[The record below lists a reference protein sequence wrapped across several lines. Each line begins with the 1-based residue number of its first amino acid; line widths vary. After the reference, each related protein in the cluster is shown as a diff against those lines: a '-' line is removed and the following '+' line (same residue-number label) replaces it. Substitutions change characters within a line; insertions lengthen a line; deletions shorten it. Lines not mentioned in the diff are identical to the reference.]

1 MALPF
6 IVDSLDSIK
15 EEHRALYV
23 EVDGKFRLDLD
34 GYEDPKGLK
43 SALQSERDA
52 AKIAKQ
58 ELKNLQTQF
67 EGIDPE
73 KTRYLLEQINKDE
86 DAQLIAAGKVDEVI
100 QKRTEKM
107 RQDHEKQMA
116 AVTEKAVKA
125 EAYANQFKQSVVKGQ
140 IAQAFS
146 GIGGLAEATD
156 DVTALAL
163 SQFAINEHGNAVM
176 IGADGEPIIGKDGT
190 NPLSPKEWVENLKEN
205 KPYFFPRPNG
215 TNAPGSGSAVKK
227 WSDYSESER
236 AAIARENPN
245 QFQQLLKTKDN

>member
-1 MALPF
+1 MPDKIDLNNP
-6 IVDSLDSIK
+6 
-15 EEHRALYV
+15 
-23 EVDGKFRLDLD
+23 EVQAAIQKAAD
-34 GYEDPKGLK
+34 EQVQGLK
-43 SALQSERDA
+43 
-52 AKIAKQ
+52 AKNN
-58 ELKNLQTQF
+58 ELIQA
-67 EGIDPE
+67 
-73 KTRYLLEQINKDE
+73 NKDLKAE
-86 DAQLIAAGKVDEVI
+86 LGGIKSQLEGVDLNAVKDLLSKAGQDEETKLIAEGKIDEVI

-205 KPYFFPRPNG
+205 KPYFFPRANG
-215 TNAPGSGSAVKK
+215 TSAPGSGTAVKK

>member
-1 MALPF
+1 MPDQIDLNNP
-6 IVDSLDSIK
+6 
-15 EEHRALYV
+15 
-23 EVDGKFRLDLD
+23 EVQAAIQKAAD
-34 GYEDPKGLK
+34 EQVQGLK
-43 SALQSERDA
+43 
-52 AKIAKQ
+52 AKNN
-58 ELKNLQTQF
+58 ELIQA
-67 EGIDPE
+67 
-73 KTRYLLEQINKDE
+73 NKDLKAE
-86 DAQLIAAGKVDEVI
+86 LGGIKSQLEGVDLNAVKDLLSKAGQDEETKLIAEGKIDEVI

-215 TNAPGSGSAVKK
+215 TNAPGSSTAVKK

>member
-52 AKIAKQ
+52 AKTAKQ
-58 ELKNLQTQF
+58 QLKDLQAQF

-73 KTRYLLEQINKDE
+73 KTRQLLEQLNKDE

-116 AVTEKAVKA
+116 VVTEKAAKA

-163 SQFAINEHGNAVM
+163 SQFALDEKGNAVM
-176 IGADGEPIIGKDGT
+176 IGADGEPIIGKDGA

-205 KPYFFPRPNG
+205 KPYFFPRANG
-215 TNAPGSGSAVKK
+215 TNAPGSSTSVKK

-236 AAIARENPN
+236 AAIARENPT

>member
-1 MALPF
+1 MPDKIDLNDP
-6 IVDSLDSIK
+6 
-15 EEHRALYV
+15 
-23 EVDGKFRLDLD
+23 EVQAAIQKAAD
-34 GYEDPKGLK
+34 EQVQGLK
-43 SALQSERDA
+43 T
-52 AKIAKQ
+52 KNN
-58 ELKNLQTQF
+58 ELIQA
-67 EGIDPE
+67 
-73 KTRYLLEQINKDE
+73 NKDLKTE
-86 DAQLIAAGKVDEVI
+86 LTGIKSQLEGVDLTAVKELLAKAGQDEETKLIAEGKIDEVI

-107 RQDHEKQMA
+107 RQDHEKQMGT
-116 AVTEKAVKA
+116 VIEKAAKA

-163 SQFAINEHGNAVM
+163 SQFALDEKGNAVM
-176 IGADGEPIIGKDGT
+176 IGTDGEPIIGKDGT

-205 KPYFFPRPNG
+205 KPYFFPRANG
-215 TNAPGSGSAVKK
+215 TNAPGSSTAVKK

-236 AAIARENPN
+236 AAIARENPT

>member
-1 MALPF
+1 MPDQIDLNNP
-6 IVDSLDSIK
+6 
-15 EEHRALYV
+15 
-23 EVDGKFRLDLD
+23 EVQAAIQKAAD
-34 GYEDPKGLK
+34 EQVQGLK
-43 SALQSERDA
+43 
-52 AKIAKQ
+52 AKNN
-58 ELKNLQTQF
+58 ELIQA
-67 EGIDPE
+67 
-73 KTRYLLEQINKDE
+73 NKDLKAE
-86 DAQLIAAGKVDEVI
+86 LGGIKSQLEGVDLNAVKDLLSKAGQDEETKLIAEGKIDEVI

-205 KPYFFPRPNG
+205 KPYFFPRANG
-215 TNAPGSGSAVKK
+215 TSAPGSGTAVKK